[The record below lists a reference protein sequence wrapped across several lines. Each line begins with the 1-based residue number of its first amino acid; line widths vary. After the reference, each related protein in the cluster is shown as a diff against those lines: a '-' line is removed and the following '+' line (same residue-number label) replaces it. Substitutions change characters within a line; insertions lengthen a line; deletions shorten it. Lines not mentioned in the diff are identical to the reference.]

1 MNATEGVW
9 SQIDKTCMGLVTPAY
24 DREPSGYP
32 EEKGHGALLAKA
44 ERPDHGQRLLL
55 HPAGEEVTGLR
66 PLTGCRVCLAPA
78 DRLC

>member
-1 MNATEGVW
+1 
-9 SQIDKTCMGLVTPAY
+9 MGLVTPAY

-32 EEKGHGALLAKA
+32 EEKGPGALLAKT

-55 HPAGEEVTGLR
+55 HSGGKRRSVAFVRLEVAGLR
-66 PLTGCRVCLAPA
+66 PLMGCRVCLAPA